1 MNWHD
6 LKLRVSA
13 LLFRRR
19 TERDLDDEL
28 QFHLA
33 MQARKNQAG
42 PMSADD
48 AGSKARTQFGK
59 VEQVKEACRD
69 ARGLQRI
76 EALLQDIRYS
86 LRGLRSAPGF
96 ALTVI
101 LTIALGLGLNTALF
115 TVFNVY
121 VLRPLAVRDPAGLY
135 EFTWNTR
142 AAGRHRFTWQE
153 LRDFQ
158 EQNTAFSETMAYA
171 SLLTQMEGRAAF
183 GHLVAGNY
191 FSDLGIGAAL
201 GRPLLSRDDGAPG
214 TGAVVV
220 ISFAAWGKRFGN
232 DPNIVG
238 RKLLVHGYPM
248 QVVGV
253 AQEGFSGL
261 GAPAD
266 FWAPLSAAP
275 LLMEGPNLF
284 GATSGRGPR
293 PQLIRIIG
301 RLRPGTR
308 LRQAEAILT
317 TWARQM
323 TSGAPDAEKAT
334 GAVLD
339 SQATMVPA
347 SPEIV
352 AAVAPIFVA
361 FGLVLLI
368 ACGNVANMMLARGI
382 ARQREIGIRLS
393 LGAGRGRLIQ
403 QLLTESMLLA
413 LPAAAAAFAVAKAT
427 IRLGEST
434 ILATLPRHYLDL
446 ITIPPL
452 DPDWRV
458 FAFMLAAAVASAL
471 VFGLAPAVQ
480 ITRPNVVQAA
490 RGEFSA
496 DLRPMRLRSALV
508 IGQISFSALIVICAA
523 ILLRANNRLVNI
535 DIGLEAHGVLEMEV
549 QGKSRSA
556 VLERLASEP
565 VVQSIAG
572 ASKVPF
578 QGNLPTLLVKPEDV
592 ADRYRVGY
600 IYVSPEYFPVFRI
613 PILHGR
619 VFTEDEARAE
629 APVAVV
635 SQSTARSLWPNREV
649 LGRLVRTEVD
659 VLRRQSA
666 RAPSY
671 AAVRIIGIAADV
683 TNGWAAQ
690 GADPTCFYF
699 PSRNPA
705 RGLPGTFA
713 QNGGTILLVRVNGD
727 VSVARRDLNASLTA
741 ADPSAIEQI
750 GTMDEILAEQRYPFR
765 LSYWVSSTIAALAL
779 LLTLSGIYGVLSYV
793 VTQRTKEIGIRVAL
807 GATARQAAGLVLK
820 QSLRFAAIGSVLGAA
835 AAAGASRLLA
845 SQLETFQAF
854 DAVAFTAGVLLVLM
868 ATVGAAF
875 LPSRRAARIQPL
887 ITLRHD

>member
-1 MNWHD
+1 MNWND

-19 TERDLDDEL
+19 MENDLDDEL

-33 MQARKNQAG
+33 MQARKNQAHL
-42 PMSADD
+42 SADD
-48 AGSKARTQFGK
+48 ASHQARTQFGK
-59 VEQVKEACRD
+59 VDQVKEACRD

-86 LRGLRSAPGF
+86 FRGLRSTPGF

-101 LTIALGLGLNTALF
+101 ATIALGLGLNTALF

-121 VLRPLAVRDPAGLY
+121 VLRPLAVRDPSSLY

-142 AAGRHRFTWQE
+142 AAGRHKFTWQE

-158 EQNTAFSETMAYA
+158 EQTTIFLETTAYT
-171 SLLTQMEGRAAF
+171 SLLTQMDGRAAF

-191 FSDLGIGAAL
+191 FSALGIGTVL

-220 ISFAAWGKRFGN
+220 ISLAAWGKRFGN

-275 LLMEGPNLF
+275 LLTEGPSLF
-284 GATSGRGPR
+284 GTASGQGPQ
-293 PQLIRIIG
+293 PQQIRIIG

-308 LRQAEAILT
+308 LRQSEAILT
-317 TWARQM
+317 TWARQR
-323 TSGAPDAEKAT
+323 TSNSPYAEKAT

-347 SPEIV
+347 SAEIL

-368 ACGNVANMMLARGI
+368 ACGNVANMMLARGM

-403 QLLTESMLLA
+403 QLLTESILLA
-413 LPAAAAAFAVAKAT
+413 LPAAAAGFAIAKAA
-427 IRLGEST
+427 IRMGEAT

-458 FAFMLAAAVASAL
+458 FGFMLAAAVTSAL
-471 VFGLAPAVQ
+471 VFGFAPAVQ
-480 ITRPNVVQAA
+480 ITRPDVVQAA
-490 RGEFSA
+490 RGEFTA
-496 DLRPMRLRSALV
+496 DIRPMRLRSALV
-508 IGQISFSALIVICAA
+508 VAQISFSALIVICAA
-523 ILLRANNRLVNI
+523 ILLRANNRLSNI
-535 DIGLEAHGVLEMEV
+535 DVGLQAHRVLEMEV
-549 QGKSRSA
+549 QSRFRSA

-613 PILHGR
+613 PILRGR
-619 VFTEDEARAE
+619 AFTADEANSE

-635 SQSTARSLWPNREV
+635 SQLTARSLWPNRDA
-649 LGRLVRTEVD
+649 LGQLVSTEVD
-659 VLRRQSA
+659 VRRRQTAS
-666 RAPSY
+666 APSY
-671 AAVRIIGIAADV
+671 RAVRIIGIAADV
-683 TNGWAAQ
+683 ANGWVDR
-690 GADPTCFYF
+690 GTDPSCFYF
-699 PSRNPA
+699 PSRQPA
-705 RGLPGTFA
+705 RRLPGTFA
-713 QNGGTILLVRVNGD
+713 QSGGNILLVRVNGD
-727 VSVARRDLNASLTA
+727 ASIALRGLNTTLTA
-741 ADPSAIEQI
+741 ADPSAVEQI
-750 GTMDEILAEQRYPFR
+750 STMDEILAEQRYPFR

-820 QSLRFAAIGSVLGAA
+820 QSLRFAAIGSLLGAA

-845 SQLETFQAF
+845 SQLETFEAF
-854 DAVAFTAGVLLVLM
+854 DSIAFTAGVLLVL
-868 ATVGAAF
+868 AASAGAAF
-875 LPSRRAARIQPL
+875 LPSRRAARIEPL
-887 ITLRHD
+887 IALRHD